1 MEENNTMQ
9 SEKIQQH
16 CAFCGAMIEGDNFGV
31 VDGEIMCPECV
42 ERLQVTCSHCGC
54 LITDGNYRLINDE
67 EAICPDCAD
76 RYCTTCERCGT
87 LIYDDDVYGDDD
99 HCLCEH
105 CYENHYTR
113 CDNCDCVMHVNDSY
127 GHGDDTLCYRCFNEL
142 DNFIRD
148 YSYKP
153 EPIFYGKGNR
163 YFGVELEIDLGGRDD
178 DNAQSILEVG
188 NTSADCIYIKSD
200 GSLNDGMEIVTH
212 PMSLEYHMNYY
223 WEDVMAECV
232 HLGYRSH
239 QTTTCG
245 LHIHVNRSCLGDFTE
260 HQEATISRILYFVE
274 QHWNELLK
282 FSRRSESAMNR
293 WAARYGYESSPKK
306 LLDKAKERYGRYSA
320 VNLCNKHTIEF
331 RMFRGTLKLNT
342 LLATLQMV
350 NHICDVAFTLSDE
363 EMQGLSWSDFVASV
377 TEQEL
382 IQYLKERRLYI
393 NEEISGEEEM

>member
-1 MEENNTMQ
+1 MEERTEQ
-9 SEKIQQH
+9 FI
-16 CAFCGAMIEGDNFGV
+16 
-31 VDGEIMCPECV
+31 
-42 ERLQVTCSHCGC
+42 CSHCGQVIENEDDMF
-54 LITDGNYRLINDE
+54 LVHDE
-67 EAICPDCAD
+67 VVCRDCVD
-76 RYCTTCERCGT
+76 SCCTTCDRCGT
-87 LIYDDDVYGDDD
+87 LIFDEDVFGDDD

-142 DNFIRD
+142 NNYIRD

-153 EPIFYGKGNR
+153 EPIFYGKGDR

-212 PMSLEYHMNYY
+212 PMSLEYHMNYQ
-223 WEDVMAECV
+223 WEDVLAECV

-239 QTTTCG
+239 QTSTCG
-245 LHIHVNRSCLGDFTE
+245 LHIHVNRSSLGDFTE

-350 NHICDVAFTLSDE
+350 NRICDVAFTLSDE

-377 TEQEL
+377 TETEL

-393 NEEISGEEEM
+393 NEEITSEEEM